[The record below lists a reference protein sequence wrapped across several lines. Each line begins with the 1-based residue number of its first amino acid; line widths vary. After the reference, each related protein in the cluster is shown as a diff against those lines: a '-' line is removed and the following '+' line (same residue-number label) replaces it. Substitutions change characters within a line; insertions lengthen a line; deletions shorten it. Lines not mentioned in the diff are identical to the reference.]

1 MDKMDTG
8 ILEKIIYNIEYKKG
22 DEGLLLT
29 QIFNYIKS
37 APLRRL
43 KRSGSLGLSDNSIR
57 NLRRFYDLTSEFEF
71 YLGRSIELN
80 SLNHQVVNEFKEWLL
95 TIKGYSLNN
104 AGLQL
109 KLLKMICKEAE
120 RMSMDVNPYT
130 RHIESFTQKSKDRV
144 LQTISFEEIKMIKS
158 LSNLPSTLENAR
170 RWMLIGLFI
179 GQRVSDLLILKPS
192 QLRFIEKG
200 IYVDITQQKT
210 DKYVT
215 IGVVDTDVIHI
226 LKRNFPYFISC
237 QLFNKQIKQICQ
249 IAGINEMVS
258 GYKLCPKTKR
268 KRLGTHPKSS
278 LISSHDLRRSFA
290 TNYFGKIETPILM
303 QITGH
308 SKESTFLSY
317 VGTQVN
323 KDTYADA
330 FMKIAATL

>member
-1 MDKMDTG
+1 MRDYNDKIVANGRDQ
-8 ILEKIIYNIEYKKG
+8 EV
-22 DEGLLLT
+22 LLT
-29 QIFNYIKS
+29 QISNYIKQ

-43 KRSGSLGLSDNSIR
+43 KRSGSLGLSNNSIK
-57 NLRRFYDLTSEFEF
+57 NLKRFYDLIQEFESDF
-71 YLGRSIELN
+71 GQSIMLDTIDHM
-80 SLNHQVVNEFKEWLL
+80 LVNAFKEWLL
-95 TIKGYSLNN
+95 TEKEYSLNN

-120 RMSMDVNPYT
+120 RMSINVNPYT

-144 LQTISFEEIKMIKS
+144 LQTISFEEIKQIKA
-158 LSNLPSTLENAR
+158 LRDLPSTLENAR
-170 RWMLIGLFI
+170 KWILIGLYL
-179 GQRVSDLLILKPS
+179 GQRVSDLLALKPF
-192 QLRFIEKG
+192 QLRFIENG
-200 IYVDITQQKT
+200 VYIDINQQKT

-215 IGVVDTDVIHI
+215 VGVVDKEVIQI
-226 LKRNFPYFISC
+226 LKKNFPYPISA
-237 QLFNKQIKQICQ
+237 QLFNRQIKQVCQ
-249 IAGINEMVS
+249 IAGINDMVS
-258 GYKLCPKTKR
+258 GYKLCPKTRR
-268 KRLGTHPKSS
+268 KRLGTHPKYS

-317 VGTQVN
+317 IGTQVN

>member
-1 MDKMDTG
+1 MGDYNH
-8 ILEKIIYNIEYKKG
+8 KIVANG
-22 DEGLLLT
+22 RDQGVLLT
-29 QIFNYIKS
+29 QISNYVKQ

-43 KRSGSLGLSDNSIR
+43 KRSGSLGLSNNSIR
-57 NLRRFYDLTSEFEF
+57 NLKRFYDLIQEFESDF
-71 YLGRSIELN
+71 GQSIMLDTIDHM
-80 SLNHQVVNEFKEWLL
+80 LVNAFKEWLL
-95 TIKGYSLNN
+95 TKKEYSLNN

-120 RMSMDVNPYT
+120 RMSINVNPYT

-144 LQTISFEEIKMIKS
+144 LQTISFEEIKKIKAIRD
-158 LSNLPSTLENAR
+158 LPSTLENAKK
-170 RWMLIGLFI
+170 WILIGLYV
-179 GQRVSDLLILKPS
+179 GQRVSDLLALKPL
-192 QLRFIEKG
+192 QLRFIENG
-200 IYVDITQQKT
+200 VYIDINQQKT

-215 IGVVDTDVIHI
+215 VGVVDKEVIQI
-226 LKRNFPYFISC
+226 LKNNFPYPISA
-237 QLFNKQIKQICQ
+237 QLFNRQIKQICQ
-249 IAGINEMVS
+249 IAGIYEMVS
-258 GYKLCPKTKR
+258 GYKLCPKTRR
-268 KRLGTHPKSS
+268 KRLGTHPKYS

-317 VGTQVN
+317 IGSQVN

>member
-1 MDKMDTG
+1 MDDYND
-8 ILEKIIYNIEYKKG
+8 KIVANVRDQG
-22 DEGLLLT
+22 VLLT
-29 QIFNYIKS
+29 QISNYIKH

-43 KRSGSLGLSDNSIR
+43 KRSGSLGLSNNSIR
-57 NLRRFYDLTSEFEF
+57 NLKRFYDLIQEFESDF
-71 YLGRSIELN
+71 GQSIMLDTIDHM
-80 SLNHQVVNEFKEWLL
+80 LVNAFKEWLL
-95 TIKGYSLNN
+95 TEKEYSLNN

-120 RMSMDVNPYT
+120 RMSINVNPYT

-144 LQTISFEEIKMIKS
+144 LQTISFEEIKKIKTIRD
-158 LSNLPSTLENAR
+158 LPSTLENTR
-170 RWMLIGLFI
+170 KWILIGLYV
-179 GQRVSDLLILKPS
+179 GQRVSDLLALKPF
-192 QLRFIEKG
+192 QLRFIENG
-200 IYVDITQQKT
+200 VYIDINQQKT

-215 IGVVDTDVIHI
+215 VGVVDKEVIQI
-226 LKRNFPYFISC
+226 LKKNFPYPISA
-237 QLFNKQIKQICQ
+237 QLFNRQIKQVCQ
-249 IAGINEMVS
+249 IAGINDMVS

-268 KRLGTHPKSS
+268 KRLGTHPKYS

-317 VGTQVN
+317 IGTQVN

-330 FMKIAATL
+330 FMKIATTL